1 MNGVRAIITR
11 RAARQATAA
20 LAAGLAAC
28 SMGLSCDSNAQAAF
42 RAEATSAIGSGVKT
56 ILNGV
61 VDGLVAAIEQAGDG
75 GKSSG
80 SATSGSSSSGSSTR

>member
-1 MNGVRAIITR
+1 MNGVRAIMR
-11 RAARQATAA
+11 RRGAERVAAA
-20 LAAGLAAC
+20 LVAGLAAC

-56 ILNGV
+56 ILNGI

-75 GKSSG
+75 GE
-80 SATSGSSSSGSSTR
+80 TSDTSSGSSTR